1 MIFFP
6 TFLALMHLLITETYM
21 IIGKTLHDILNEL
34 NERLIISTNIIFCKQ
49 FDNLIHFEAQTSRF
63 VYSSLEAFNITSLW
77 NHVGNDNKLFVIVGN
92 VPPYELFA
100 KLELSSPENCTQ
112 FILNNTVDMCA
123 DALVKNSKA
132 FSVSRELRIAPA
144 NVIVPHGKPLL
155 SYRYLAAPFNTKVW
169 IALGTYVFLISGFL
183 CLIHWLRSGKWDFS
197 QNLLEVYSSLLFTG
211 FHLKATNGIER
222 YILFGVLFISGFVYS
237 TSYLRLLK
245 SMLIAET
252 FEKQIQTFEEL
263 AESNIPLL
271 INPYDRMIFQHHHIP
286 KSLWTAVR
294 TVSSETLLNHRSHGY
309 VRLCP
314 AILTASKI
322 PSHTHRHLFYICRIS
337 HEQEVVPQGS
347 S

>member
-1 MIFFP
+1 
-6 TFLALMHLLITETYM
+6 
-21 IIGKTLHDILNEL
+21 
-34 NERLIISTNIIFCKQ
+34 
-49 FDNLIHFEAQTSRF
+49 
-63 VYSSLEAFNITSLW
+63 
-77 NHVGNDNKLFVIVGN
+77 
-92 VPPYELFA
+92 
-100 KLELSSPENCTQ
+100 
-112 FILNNTVDMCA
+112 MCA

-197 QNLLEVYSSLLFTG
+197 QNLLEVYSSLLFTV

-286 KSLWTAVR
+286 KSLWTAQYLRHPKFRRIPIDICFLFAGFPMSKKWFLKDHLSRAWFHAFESGIVNKITWDAYR
-294 TVSSETLLNHRSHGY
+294 ESVGQGYLNFSITEHLEAKLLGLYYFMMPTIFLALGYSDALLNFIMELEA
-309 VRLCP
+309 V
-314 AILTASKI
+314 SKI
-322 PSHTHRHLFYICRIS
+322 H
-337 HEQEVVPQGS
+337 PQSGNVKNHPAA
-347 S
+347 